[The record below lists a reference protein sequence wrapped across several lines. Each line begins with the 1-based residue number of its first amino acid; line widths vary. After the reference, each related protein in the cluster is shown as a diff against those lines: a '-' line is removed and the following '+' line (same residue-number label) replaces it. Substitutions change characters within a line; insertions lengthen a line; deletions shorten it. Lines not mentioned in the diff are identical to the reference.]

1 MVVTLKNQMQSHPY
15 RISNSCICNVKGKK
29 EKSSAT
35 GHLRPIKKKAVNQ
48 LQKTIKLVQYLNIP
62 YHHWI
67 FHPKHA
73 VPLPLHWQRA

>member
-35 GHLRPIKKKAVNQ
+35 GHLRPIKKKSSKPTTENNQ
-48 LQKTIKLVQYLNIP
+48 IGT
-62 YHHWI
+62 
-67 FHPKHA
+67 
-73 VPLPLHWQRA
+73 VP